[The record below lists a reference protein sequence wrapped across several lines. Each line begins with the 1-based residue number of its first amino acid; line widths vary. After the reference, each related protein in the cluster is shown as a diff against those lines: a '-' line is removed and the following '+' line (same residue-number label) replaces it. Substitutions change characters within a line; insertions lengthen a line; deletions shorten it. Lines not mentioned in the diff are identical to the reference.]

1 MKIVVTGAT
10 GLIGSN
16 LVHAFMADENNHVI
30 AVSRSESKLRQ
41 IFEPYLTSKN
51 FEYVVQ
57 DFTQPFA
64 LADLMYCK
72 NRDGVDLI
80 FHAASPISSEAREKF
95 PLSII
100 KSNINA
106 VENLFDDI
114 IQLGI
119 HTRVILFSS
128 VAIYGVQGN
137 YDISVTEEDTCVTES
152 LGSPKSPYSETKRM
166 LEELVRAYI
175 KEYGVNAIIV
185 RPSGVYGYTPFPPKT
200 AIYSFIQAV
209 FDNEDILINTMGL
222 ARRDNLYIDDAIA
235 GLLLVA
241 EKGIVGEAYN
251 LSSNGELDNYA
262 AMDEIAEKIVHI
274 AEKQFQKK
282 IKVLYKEACDV
293 RRQAGVKLDNS
304 KLKKLGWKPCVSL
317 HEGIET
323 VLKLYSVDGKNLD
336 IQ

>member
-1 MKIVVTGAT
+1 MKIMITGAT

-41 IFEPYLTSKN
+41 IFEPYLTYAN
-51 FEYVVQ
+51 FEYAAQ
-57 DFTQPFA
+57 DFTQPFV
-64 LADLMYCK
+64 LADLIYRK
-72 NRDGVDLI
+72 NGSPVDLI

-137 YDISVTEEDTCVTES
+137 YDISVTEEDTCVTEP
-152 LGSPKSPYSETKRM
+152 LGSSKSPYSETKRM
-166 LEELVRAYI
+166 LEELTRAYI
-175 KEYGVNAIIV
+175 KEYGMNAVIV
-185 RPSGVYGYTPFPPKT
+185 RPSGVYGYTIFPPKT

-323 VLKLYSVDGKNLD
+323 VLKQYNVDRKIVN